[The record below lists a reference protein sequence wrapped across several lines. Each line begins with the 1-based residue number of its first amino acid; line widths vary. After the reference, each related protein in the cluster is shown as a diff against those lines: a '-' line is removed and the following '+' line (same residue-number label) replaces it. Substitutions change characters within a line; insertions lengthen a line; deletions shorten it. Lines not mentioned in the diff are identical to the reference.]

1 MGQVQAVLGDGTTA
15 GRLMATGP
23 LDTLMRQIRSLV
35 GGPAPSGTTDG
46 QLLERFALRQE
57 EAAFEALVQR
67 YGALVLGVCRR
78 VLDDPNDVADA
89 FQATFLVLVR
99 KANTLNRS
107 RPLLNWLYTVAYHA
121 ALKAAR
127 KRRHESLAAALTMP
141 SPDDQ
146 AWHELRPLLDAEVS
160 RLPAR
165 YRAPILACYFEGK
178 THEEAAE
185 QLGWPIGTV
194 KGRLARARELLR
206 QRLTRRG
213 VGLTAVALGTLLAE
227 RAAPAAV
234 PPAFQVQT
242 VLAAQLLLTGK
253 AGIAPQVISIVDGV
267 MQAMFMHKLRIVALG
282 ALAATIL
289 LVGVGWMV
297 YQGSAQQQKAGPAP
311 QAIEL
316 PKDGKTLVLVLDY
329 QGGFRPARQDD
340 GQPEVPPL
348 TIRADGTMV
357 LAHTFGLGKH
367 LEYRLSAEELQALLR
382 LILVDNQFFEYDA
395 KKVAA
400 ALQGGG
406 APLVAD
412 DMTTVLRIK
421 TAAKEHEVSQYA
433 LKATA
438 EGNKNIKA
446 LAQLHAIEVRL
457 QRLMHEARAGGKT
470 ALDGIVKVANEHL
483 KKQLPEAAALT
494 AADLQDAFVKADG
507 EKQVNFYRLGQG
519 PGAFVLVKLTLP
531 AKGEPKVEV
540 YGKVK

>member
-1 MGQVQAVLGDGTTA
+1 
-15 GRLMATGP
+15 MAAGP

-46 QLLERFALRQE
+46 QLLERFALHQDA
-57 EAAFEALVQR
+57 AAFEALVQR

-99 KANTLNRS
+99 KAATLDRR
-107 RPLLNWLYTVAYHA
+107 RPLLNWLYTVAHHA

-127 KRRHESLAAALTMP
+127 KRRHEPLAAALTMP
-141 SPDDQ
+141 SADDH
-146 AWHELRPLLDAEVS
+146 AWNELRPLLDAEVS
-160 RLPAR
+160 QLPAR

-194 KGRLARARELLR
+194 KGRLARAREVLR

-213 VGLTAVALGTLLAE
+213 VGLTAVALGTLLTE

-234 PPAFQVQT
+234 PAAFQAQT
-242 VLAAQLLLTGK
+242 LLAAQLLLAGK
-253 AGIAPQVISIVDGV
+253 AGIEPQVTTIVDGV
-267 MQAMFMHKLRIVALG
+267 MRTMFMHKLRIAALG
-282 ALAATIL
+282 ALTGSVL

-297 YQGSAQQQKAGPAP
+297 YPGVAQQPPQKASPAP

-316 PKDGKTLVLVLDY
+316 PKDPKTAVLVLDY
-329 QGGFRPARQDD
+329 KGGFRPARQDD
-340 GQPEVPPL
+340 GQPDVPPL

-367 LEYRLSAEELQALLR
+367 LEYRLSADELQALLR
-382 LILVDNQFFEYDA
+382 FILVDNQFFDYDA

-400 ALQGGG
+400 ALDAGNV
-406 APLVAD
+406 PLLD
-412 DMTTVLRIK
+412 DMTTVLRVK
-421 TAAKEHEVSQYA
+421 TAAKEHEVSQYS

-438 EGNKNIKA
+438 ESHKNIKA
-446 LAQLHAIEVRL
+446 LAQLTAIEARL
-457 QRLMHEARAGGKT
+457 QRLMHETRAGGKA
-470 ALDGIVKVANEHL
+470 ALDDIVKVANEHL
-483 KKQLPEAAALT
+483 KKQLPEAAPLT
-494 AADLQDAFVKADG
+494 AADLQEAFVKADG

-519 PGAFVLVKLTLP
+519 PGAYVLVKLVLP
-531 AKGEPKVEV
+531 AKGPAKVEV
-540 YGKVK
+540 YGKVN